1 MYGDLDALHNLKHA
15 KHRPETKPIPMMVS
29 KLEQLEGIAIIDERT
44 KLIAK
49 YFLPGAL
56 TLVLPVDPRLDKSYN
71 NGLETIAIRIPDE
84 EFVLSLIDELDT
96 PLLVTSANQSGAP
109 TALKYEDVLEQF
121 TKQLNKLEDVLRV
134 LKLKSDNSVYRELV
148 LIKVKADAEQR
159 AAVNEVVKIFRS
171 KIIDVSPETLTIELT
186 GDESKISALIK
197 LLEEY
202 EIKELVRTGVCAL
215 ERGANDITDY
225 CEIFN

>member
-1 MYGDLDALHNLKHA
+1 MARYVLSVLVRNSSGVLTRVSGLFSRRGFNIDSLTVGRTENSEISRMTIALN
-15 KHRPETKPIPMMVS
+15 
-29 KLEQLEGIAIIDERT
+29 G
-44 KLIAK
+44 
-49 YFLPGAL
+49 
-56 TLVLPVDPRLDKSYN
+56 
-71 NGLETIAIRIPDE
+71 GLEE
-84 EFVLSLIDELDT
+84 
-96 PLLVTSANQSGAP
+96 
-109 TALKYEDVLEQF
+109 LEQF

-134 LKLKSDNSVYRELV
+134 LSLKPENSVYRELV

-159 AAVNEVVKIFRS
+159 ASINEIVKIFRS
-171 KIIDVSPETLTIELT
+171 KIVDISPETLTIELT
-186 GDESKISALIK
+186 GNESKINAHIK

>member
-1 MYGDLDALHNLKHA
+1 MARYVLSVLVRNSSGVLT
-15 KHRPETKPIPMMVS
+15 RVS
-29 KLEQLEGIAIIDERT
+29 GLFSRRGFNIDSLTVGRT
-44 KLIAK
+44 ENSEISRMTISLN
-49 YFLPGAL
+49 G
-56 TLVLPVDPRLDKSYN
+56 
-71 NGLETIAIRIPDE
+71 GLEE
-84 EFVLSLIDELDT
+84 
-96 PLLVTSANQSGAP
+96 
-109 TALKYEDVLEQF
+109 LEQF

-134 LKLKSDNSVYRELV
+134 LSLKPEKSVYRELV

-159 AAVNEVVKIFRS
+159 ASINEIVKIFRS
-171 KIIDVSPETLTIELT
+171 KIVDISPETLTIELT
-186 GDESKISALIK
+186 GDESKINAHIK

>member
-1 MYGDLDALHNLKHA
+1 MARYVLSVIVRNSSGVLTRVSGLFSRRGFNIDSLTVGRTENSEISRMTIALN
-15 KHRPETKPIPMMVS
+15 
-29 KLEQLEGIAIIDERT
+29 G
-44 KLIAK
+44 
-49 YFLPGAL
+49 
-56 TLVLPVDPRLDKSYN
+56 
-71 NGLETIAIRIPDE
+71 GLEE
-84 EFVLSLIDELDT
+84 
-96 PLLVTSANQSGAP
+96 
-109 TALKYEDVLEQF
+109 LEQF

-134 LKLKSDNSVYRELV
+134 LSLKPENSVYRELV

-159 AAVNEVVKIFRS
+159 ASINEIVKIFRS
-171 KIIDVSPETLTIELT
+171 KIVDISPETLTIELT
-186 GDESKISALIK
+186 GDESKINAHIK